1 MIYTVPLEN
10 YVRASIPQ
18 NPQSQLLFLTEELKK
33 LERALAAANA
43 ALAQIAA
50 HVP

>member
-1 MIYTVPLEN
+1 MIYTVPLE
-10 YVRASIPQ
+10 YYTRASVPP
-18 NPQSQLLFLTEELKK
+18 NPQSQVLFLTEELKK
-33 LERALAAANA
+33 LERALATTQA